1 MKRLSAIFLMT
12 IFCVSIIFPI
22 CGFAVATPLT
32 YTEDFSTVTDSQIT
46 SGSSITMTNGATL
59 TFLNSNS
66 SGATLTVAD
75 GALKATSDT
84 DSSGWTV
91 TYTLPQTVTG
101 NVKVDFDFRMG
112 VISNGTEV
120 ALSSNS
126 HYSNNRFQIKDENG
140 KIMSAW
146 GFNRTVNAFINNRD
160 NAQTCVNCSLSMDKF
175 TTSPTATFSHSSM
188 TTLRAILDTNAG
200 TVEGGAVIDGTYT
213 HLQSQFGHNAG
224 HDVVLPQLNSD
235 CGGVK
240 SIVFQLFA
248 QDDGVAT
255 STTFMYID
263 NISVSNADESNEP
276 GTPTI
281 LTYTEDFST
290 VTDAHIT
297 AGTYTATNEATL
309 SFANT
314 DTANATLAVVNGVL
328 KATATQGSGWTVTY
342 TLPQAVTGDVK
353 VDLDFR
359 MGSIINGE
367 EVALAGGNSHYSF
380 RRFCVYDENGNE
392 MCNWGFNKTNL
403 AYINGRDA
411 QSTCVNCNAMM
422 EKFNGN
428 PTANFSHN
436 SMTTL
441 RAILDTDN
449 DTVEGGA
456 VINGTY
462 SHLQSQFGH
471 NAGHDVVLKQ
481 ITANCGGVK
490 SITFQL
496 FAQDGSGGGET
507 FMYIDNISVTNSDV
521 SSDPDTPTNTD
532 VPADPDIPDDEEEE
546 PGNTILKENF
556 DEASLDGKGIGG
568 ISDWI
573 NAGNSA
579 LFSNFTH
586 SFTTK
591 ERYYSPYPVEINGTS
606 YSGVSTEADE
616 AVLYENDVLE
626 GNGYLSETANWA
638 KIENGR
644 LKITRKQNDYDIVVN
659 GNQQTME
666 WNSNQRS
673 MKYVLDFPD
682 ISRGVGRVAFDLE
695 LDQEISGW
703 DNGIIELFDSN
714 NTRVMLMGVFRKGI
728 VFHVTGATKEWTEC
742 PLGSFGNGVNHRY
755 ELIFDLTNQKANA
768 YVDGVFWTEHDFT
781 GLDIAYMQIRPQQTL
796 EWTVPNEPATFYFD
810 NFETGNV
817 ARPSFSSNLDDV
829 SDVTKVLPDFRP
841 TITFTTPIT
850 SSTASK
856 LKLYKNGVLV
866 ENPGI
871 LFDAENDPTKV
882 VFTDDLK
889 YSTAYEIVIPEGLTD
904 AAWVPLS
911 KGSFAFHTV
920 HQPMGISQDSINLPV
935 YVQNQPYTASVV
947 CTNTENT
954 ARQVTFIVV
963 LYDSVGRMVSIDF
976 DSKTLEGGA
985 QAVPLSVTLEALDVT
1000 GLVPQCFLW
1009 ENYQTMRA
1017 TIPYGNG
1024 Q

>member
-12 IFCVSIIFPI
+12 IFCVSMIFPI
-22 CGFAVATPLT
+22 SGFADTTPLT

-46 SGSSITMTNGATL
+46 SGSTITMTNGATL
-59 TFLNSNS
+59 TFSNSNS

-75 GALKATSDT
+75 GALKATSNT

-112 VISNGTEV
+112 AVSNGTEV

-146 GFNRTVNAFINNRD
+146 GFNRTANAFINNRD
-160 NAQTCVNCSLSMDKF
+160 NALACANCNTSMDKF

-188 TTLRAILDTNAG
+188 TTLRAILDTDAN

-224 HDVVLPQLNSD
+224 HDVVLPQLNAD

-255 STTFMYID
+255 GTTFMYLD
-263 NISVSNADESNEP
+263 NISVSNADESSEP
-276 GTPTI
+276 ETPTI
-281 LTYTEDFST
+281 LTYTEDFSA

-297 AGTYTATNEATL
+297 DGTYTATNQAMLT
-309 SFANT
+309 FVNT
-314 DTANATLAVVNGVL
+314 DTTNATLAVTNGVL

-342 TLPQAVTGDVK
+342 TLPQAVTGNVK
-353 VDLDFR
+353 VDFDFR
-359 MGSIINGE
+359 MGVISNGTE
-367 EVALAGGNSHYSF
+367 TALANGHYSNK
-380 RRFCVYDENGNE
+380 RFQIKDENGNE
-392 MCNWGFNKTNL
+392 MGNWGFNKTNL
-403 AYINGRDA
+403 AYINGRDS
-411 QSTCVNCNAMM
+411 QSTCANCNVAM
-422 EKFNGN
+422 EKFSGN
-428 PTANFSHN
+428 PTANFSHS

-441 RAILDTDN
+441 RAIFDTEA

-462 SHLQSQFGH
+462 THLQSQFGH

-481 ITANCGGVK
+481 VTANCGGVK

-507 FMYIDNISVTNSDV
+507 FMYLDNISVTNSDV
-521 SSDPDTPTNTD
+521 PSNPDTPT
-532 VPADPDIPDDEEEE
+532 VPDTPANPDLPDDEDEE
-546 PGNTILKENF
+546 PGNTVMEENF
-556 DEASLDGKGIGG
+556 DEALLDGKGIGG
-568 ISDWI
+568 ISEWI
-573 NAGNSA
+573 NAGNSS
-579 LFSNFTH
+579 LFSQFTH

-591 ERYYSPYPVEINGTS
+591 ERYYSLYPVEINGTS
-606 YSGVSTEADE
+606 YNGVATEADE
-616 AVLYENDVLE
+616 AVLYENDVLD

-638 KIENGR
+638 KIEDGR
-644 LKITRKQNDYDIVVN
+644 LKITRKQNDYDIIVN

-666 WNSNQRS
+666 WNSNQRT

-682 ISRGVGRVAFDLE
+682 ITRGVGRVAFDLE
-695 LDQEISGW
+695 FDQVASGW
-703 DNGIIELFDSN
+703 DNGFIELYDSSDN
-714 NTRVMLMGVFRKGI
+714 RVMLMGMFNKGI
-728 VFHVTGATKEWTEC
+728 VFYVPGATEAWTSC
-742 PLGSFGNGVNHRY
+742 PLGSFGNSVNHRY
-755 ELIFDLTNQKANA
+755 ELIFDITNQKATA
-768 YVDGVFWTEHDFT
+768 YVDGVFWTAHDFT
-781 GLDIAYMQIRPQQTL
+781 GTSIAYMQIRPQQTL
-796 EWTVPNEPATFYFD
+796 EWNVPNEPATFYFD
-810 NFETGNV
+810 NFEIGNV
-817 ARPSFSSNLDDV
+817 ARPSYSSNLDDV
-829 SDVTKVLPDFRP
+829 TDVTKVSQEFLP

-850 SSTASK
+850 VSTASK

-866 ENPGI
+866 EKPEI

-882 VFTDDLK
+882 VFTDALK
-889 YSTAYEIVIPEGLTD
+889 YSTAYEIIVPEGLTD

-911 KGSFAFHTV
+911 EGSFAFHTE
-920 HQPMGISQDSINLPV
+920 HQPMGIRQDSINLPT
-935 YVQNQPYTASVV
+935 YVQNQPYTANVV
-947 CTNTENT
+947 CSNTQNSES
-954 ARQVTFIVV
+954 QVTFIVV
-963 LYDSVGRMVSIDF
+963 LYDSEGRMVAINSA
-976 DSKTLEGGA
+976 SETLESGA
-985 QAVPLSVTLEALDVT
+985 QTIPLSVTLEALDVA
-1000 GLVPQCFLW
+1000 GLVPQYFLW

-1017 TIPYGNG
+1017 IIPYGNG